1 MILSAENRDA
11 RCMVGRPDS
20 RRAGPAS
27 ERSRLA
33 TDSARSGTERRTAFR
48 ASRTTSAYVPIG
60 RVWRLSSAD
69 VLCARSVRFAL
80 AQIGRSVSGLDCEEV
95 PGSGN
100 AFEVV
105 FAAVVE
111 FDA

>member
-1 MILSAENRDA
+1 MDGSDEITAWQTPEQERLI
-11 RCMVGRPDS
+11 CVS
-20 RRAGPAS
+20 RI
-27 ERSRLA
+27 
-33 TDSARSGTERRTAFR
+33 
-48 ASRTTSAYVPIG
+48 TSTYVPTG